1 MDTLSTNSEGDIYS
15 IIDQKGYA
23 ILFGD
28 LVKFAGCGNEISSI
42 AGLVSVLHD
51 GDT

>member
-1 MDTLSTNSEGDIYS
+1 MHTFGTNSEGDIHS
-15 IIDQKGYA
+15 VIDQKGHA